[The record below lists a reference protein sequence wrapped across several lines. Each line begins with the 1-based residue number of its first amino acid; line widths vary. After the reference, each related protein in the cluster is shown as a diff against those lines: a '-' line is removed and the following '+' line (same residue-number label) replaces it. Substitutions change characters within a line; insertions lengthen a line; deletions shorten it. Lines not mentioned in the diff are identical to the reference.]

1 MNILHITA
9 QKPCST
15 GSGVYL
21 AKLAE
26 GMSLLQGADR
36 QGILAGVYADDI
48 PDLRKALAPAT
59 LYPVVF
65 DSPDLPFHIFGM
77 SDVMPYPSSQYKSMT
92 PEQYDAFTDA
102 FLFFADKAV
111 QDLNPD
117 VIICH
122 HLYLLTAVIRKN
134 FPEIP
139 VFGFCHN
146 TDLTQFQA
154 HDLAHDL
161 ILSQIP
167 ELDGIFSL
175 HDEQKNRIA
184 RVFSVPEN
192 KIHVVGAG
200 YDADI
205 FNTRRTEQ
213 PDRQADSVFR
223 MIFAGKLSRAKGV
236 PCLLRALQTVF
247 AQKPELEVSLT
258 LTGGTGSP
266 DEYAEIKSLA
276 DACPCP
282 VTFTGPVYGRK
293 LADLYRAHDCFILPS
308 LNEGL
313 PLCVIEALACGLRV
327 IMTDLPGIRPWLE
340 AHIKDAPI
348 SYVPVNQD
356 PDQLQRHLAN
366 TIMNQAEMPRCSSE
380 IDLSSLTWEALAQ
393 RIYEML

>member
-1 MNILHITA
+1 MNILHIIA
-9 QKPCST
+9 QKPGST

-21 AKLAE
+21 TKLAE
-26 GMSLLQGADR
+26 GLFSLQSIDR
-36 QGILAGVYADDI
+36 QGVLAGVYSDDI
-48 PDLRKALAPAT
+48 SELKKSLYPAT

-65 DSPDLPFHIFGM
+65 DSPDLPFYIFGM

-92 PEQYDAFTDA
+92 PEQYEAFTDA

-122 HLYLLTAVIRKN
+122 HLYLLTALIRQN

-167 ELDGIFSL
+167 ALDGIFSL
-175 HDEQKNRIA
+175 HDEQKSRIA
-184 RVFSVPEN
+184 KVFGIPESI
-192 KIHVVGAG
+192 IHVVGAG

-205 FNTRRTEQ
+205 FHIRQTEQ
-213 PDRQADSVFR
+213 VCRQTDPVFR
-223 MIFAGKLSRAKGV
+223 IIFAGKLSRAKGV
-236 PCLLRALQTVF
+236 PYLLRALQTVSS
-247 AQKPELEVSLT
+247 QKPELEISLT
-258 LTGGTGSP
+258 LAGGTGSP
-266 DEYAEIKSLA
+266 DEYAEIKTLA
-276 DACPCP
+276 DVCSYP
-282 VTFTGPVYGRK
+282 VTFTGPVYGQK

-327 IMTDLPGIRPWLE
+327 IMTDLPGIRPWLK

-348 SYVPVNQD
+348 SYVPVGRD
-356 PDQLQRHLAN
+356 TDQLSNNLAD
-366 TIMNQAEMPRCSSE
+366 TIMDQAGITRCTTE

>member
-21 AKLAE
+21 TKLAE
-26 GMSLLQGADR
+26 GLSLLRDVDR
-36 QGILAGVYADDI
+36 QGVLAGVYSDDI
-48 PDLRKALAPAT
+48 PDLKKALSSLT

-122 HLYLLTAVIRKN
+122 HLYLLTALIRQN

-146 TDLTQFQA
+146 TDLTQFEE
-154 HDLAHDL
+154 HDLAHNL
-161 ILSQIP
+161 IVSQIP

-175 HDEQKNRIA
+175 HDEQKSRIA
-184 RVFSVPEN
+184 KVFSIPEN
-192 KIHVVGAG
+192 KIHVVGTG
-200 YDADI
+200 YDADV
-205 FNTRRTEQ
+205 FHTREAKRL
-213 PDRQADSVFR
+213 DRPADSVFR
-223 MIFAGKLSRAKGV
+223 MIFTGKLSRAKGI
-236 PCLLRALQTVF
+236 PCLLRALQAVS
-247 AQKPELEVSLT
+247 AQKPDLKISLT
-258 LTGGTGSP
+258 LAGGTGSP
-266 DEYAEIKSLA
+266 DEYDEIKTLA
-276 DACPCP
+276 DVCPYP
-282 VTFTGPVYGRK
+282 VTFTGPVYGQK

-313 PLCVIEALACGLRV
+313 PLCVIEALACGLPV
-327 IMTDLPGIRPWLE
+327 VMTDLPGIRPWLE
-340 AHIKDAPI
+340 TYIKDAPV
-348 SYVPVNQD
+348 SYVPIDKD
-356 PDQLQRHLAN
+356 PDQLPQLLADA
-366 TIMNQAEMPRCSSE
+366 IIDQAEITGCPPE
-380 IDLSSLTWEALAQ
+380 VDLSSLTWEALAR
-393 RIYEML
+393 RIYKML

>member
-26 GMSLLQGADR
+26 SMSLLQGVDR

-167 ELDGIFSL
+167 ELDGFFSL

-223 MIFAGKLSRAKGV
+223 MIFAGKRNIQQTQVSY
-236 PCLLRALQTVF
+236 PLLPFRRQ
-247 AQKPELEVSLT
+247 
-258 LTGGTGSP
+258 
-266 DEYAEIKSLA
+266 
-276 DACPCP
+276 
-282 VTFTGPVYGRK
+282 
-293 LADLYRAHDCFILPS
+293 
-308 LNEGL
+308 
-313 PLCVIEALACGLRV
+313 
-327 IMTDLPGIRPWLE
+327 M
-340 AHIKDAPI
+340 
-348 SYVPVNQD
+348 
-356 PDQLQRHLAN
+356 
-366 TIMNQAEMPRCSSE
+366 
-380 IDLSSLTWEALAQ
+380 
-393 RIYEML
+393 

>member
-9 QKPCST
+9 QKPSST

-21 AKLAE
+21 TKLAE
-26 GMSLLQGADR
+26 GLSLLQSIDR
-36 QGILAGVYADDI
+36 QGVLAGVYSDDI
-48 PDLRKALAPAT
+48 SGLKKSLYPAT

-92 PEQYDAFTDA
+92 QEQLDAFTDA

-122 HLYLLTAVIRKN
+122 HLYLLTAVIRQN
-134 FPEIP
+134 FPDIP

-146 TDLTQFQA
+146 TDLTQFET

-167 ELDGIFSL
+167 KLDGIFSL
-175 HDEQKNRIA
+175 HDEQKSRIA
-184 RVFSVPEN
+184 KVFGMPEN
-192 KIHVVGAG
+192 NIHVVGAG

-205 FNTRRTEQ
+205 FHTRLTEQ
-213 PDRQADSVFR
+213 VYRQTDSVFR

-236 PCLLRALQTVF
+236 PCLLRALQTVS
-247 AQKPELEVSLT
+247 AQKQELEISLT
-258 LTGGTGSP
+258 LAGGTGSP
-266 DEYAEIKSLA
+266 DEYAEIQSLA
-276 DACPCP
+276 DVCPYP
-282 VTFTGPVYGRK
+282 VTFTGPVYGQK

-327 IMTDLPGIRPWLE
+327 IMTDLPGIRPWLK

-348 SYVPVNQD
+348 RYVPVGQD
-356 PDQLQRHLAN
+356 SDQLSRNLADAIVDQ
-366 TIMNQAEMPRCSSE
+366 TGITRCTAE

-393 RIYEML
+393 RICEML